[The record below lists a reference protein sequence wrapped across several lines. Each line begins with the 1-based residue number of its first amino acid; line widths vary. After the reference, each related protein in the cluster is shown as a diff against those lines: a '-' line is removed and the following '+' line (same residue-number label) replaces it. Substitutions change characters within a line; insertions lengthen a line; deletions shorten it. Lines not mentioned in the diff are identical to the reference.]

1 MKKLSP
7 ERERFLRV
15 TGVILSAGMG
25 CLLSAAGFR
34 GVRLPLSTALAAA
47 ITPVNG
53 IAVLAGSIFTYA
65 LNGVLVKQPVL
76 VCMLVLAVLLRWI
89 LGNSSSPRGAALT
102 GGLAALLSAGIF
114 AAAGLLRGGSLFTC
128 ILNVLTTPLLSY
140 CIAAV
145 MHCASRGVPVRV
157 TRTDALPCAVCLV
170 IVLAAV
176 IVALN
181 SFVVVE
187 AGHTGVVVT
196 MGAVNEGVL
205 QEGIHLKA
213 PFVQDVVKI
222 DNRIQKLEVNTE
234 AFSKDLQSVKTVL
247 AINYRVD
254 TSKSYSIYKNIGAD
268 YENVLVVPA
277 VNEVLK
283 AITATYT
290 AEESVTNRALISD
303 GLVEGLN
310 KKLND
315 IGLYVT
321 DVNIIDF
328 DFSEAFITAIEEK
341 QVAQQQL
348 LKAETEKLILES
360 TSKFIGNIK
369 ITNAQADAEAVKIKA
384 DAEASANETIS
395 KSLTDNIIENKKI
408 EKWNGEL
415 PRVEGGSG
423 TIIDIGGVEKGSAN

>member
-1 MKKLSP
+1 MDTEKKKINFKVNP
-7 ERERFLRV
+7 KK
-15 TGVILSAGMG
+15 VI
-25 CLLSAAGFR
+25 
-34 GVRLPLSTALAAA
+34 
-47 ITPVNG
+47 IPVV
-53 IAVLAGSIFTYA
+53 A
-65 LNGVLVKQPVL
+65 
-76 VCMLVLAVLLRWI
+76 VLAVL
-89 LGNSSSPRGAALT
+89 
-102 GGLAALLSAGIF
+102 
-114 AAAGLLRGGSLFTC
+114 
-128 ILNVLTTPLLSY
+128 
-140 CIAAV
+140 
-145 MHCASRGVPVRV
+145 
-157 TRTDALPCAVCLV
+157 
-170 IVLAAV
+170 

-196 MGAVNEGVL
+196 LGAVNEGVL
-205 QEGIHLKA
+205 QEGMHLKA

-222 DNRIQKLEVNTE
+222 DNRIRKLEVTTE
-234 AFSKDLQSVKTVL
+234 AFSKDLQSVDTVL

-290 AEESVTNRALISD
+290 AEESVTNRALIS
-303 GLVEGLN
+303 EGLIVGLN
-310 KKLND
+310 EKLND

-328 DFSEAFITAIEEK
+328 DFSDAFINAIEEK

-348 LKAETEKLILES
+348 LKAETEKQ
-360 TSKFIGNIK
+360 TK

-384 DAEASANETIS
+384 NAEAEANETIS
-395 KSLTDNIIENKKI
+395 KSLTNQVIENKKI

-415 PRVEGGSG
+415 PRVQGGSG
-423 TIIDIGGVEKGSAN
+423 PIVDIGSVDNSSKGE